1 MINRNPNHL
10 KEVVDILKDYHIEK
24 YVVLIG
30 SWCELFYQ
38 EILDSYEANIR
49 TTDIDFYYHE
59 MKKPNTKLDFIKTM
73 EKHGFFFDESN
84 CPPRTKFFSNELE
97 IEFLT
102 RTTRNMNPTEKI
114 EPLNVYAECLSECE
128 MFGDSQNVMTCY
140 LEKYDIEMQIPTPV
154 AYCMHK
160 ILINDARKPEKQL
173 KDKESIYKLI
183 SFIEYNDK
191 YIEDWKRIYTNF
203 SKKEKKR
210 FKNNLHNLNLERLFD
225 IIDEK

>member
-59 MKKPNTKLDFIKTM
+59 MKKPNTRLDFIKTM
-73 EKHGFFFDESN
+73 EKHGFFFDESS
-84 CPPRTKFFSNELE
+84 CPPKTKFFSNELE

-128 MFGDSQNVMTCY
+128 M
-140 LEKYDIEMQIPTPV
+140 
-154 AYCMHK
+154 YCMHK

-210 FKNNLHNLNLERLFD
+210 FKNNLHNLDLERLFD